1 MNIQRIQSVK
11 MKPTAYPV
19 SLALCVLLA
28 VGAVLSFSK
37 VGADLAFVTGMA
49 DSRPWTALT
58 YFMISAPI
66 AALLNGWSIWSFGRQ
81 MESDI
86 GSGKFAAFVV
96 TSILLAALGIQ
107 MGSLFLGKQAF
118 MSGAWPLA
126 AAMILAWSVR
136 FPRTIVS
143 LMFVAQV
150 EGKWLGIL
158 AVGFTLISATPYAIA
173 PFALLALAFAWAFA
187 ANKIPFFPYG
197 RPLAEI
203 KKQRTFGR
211 GIQGPRE
218 GYFDDVK
225 RREKEREEKER
236 LRKMFEGSIK
246 DDDR

>member
-1 MNIQRIQSVK
+1 

-19 SLALCVLLA
+19 SLGLCALIA
-28 VGAVLSFSK
+28 IGAVLSFSK
-37 VGADLAFVTGMA
+37 AGTDLIFVTGLA

-58 YFMISAPI
+58 YFMIAGPI

-81 MESDI
+81 LELDL
-86 GSGKFAAFVV
+86 GSAKYAAFVV
-96 TSILLAALGIQ
+96 SSIILAAIGIQ
-107 MGSLFLGKQAF
+107 IGALFIGQKAT
-118 MSGAWPLA
+118 MAGAWPVA
-126 AAMILAWSVR
+126 ATLILVWSVR

-158 AVGFTLISATPYAIA
+158 AVGFTLISATPYAVA

-197 RPLAEI
+197 RPLADI
-203 KKQRTFGR
+203 KRQRTFGR
-211 GIQGPRE
+211 GVQAPHE

-236 LRKMFEGSIK
+236 LRKMFEGSIR
-246 DDDR
+246 DDEK